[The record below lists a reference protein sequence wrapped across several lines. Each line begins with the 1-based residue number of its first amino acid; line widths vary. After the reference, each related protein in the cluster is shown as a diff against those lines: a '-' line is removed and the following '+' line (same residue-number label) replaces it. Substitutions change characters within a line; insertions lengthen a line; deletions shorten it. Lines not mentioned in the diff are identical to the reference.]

1 MTTTQ
6 EKIINQLKA
15 LETLSMQG
23 GYSDTL
29 ALSLKKILIQ
39 EINVIHLQIKEL
51 ETDIK
56 AFEQQYQLSSEPFYQ
71 QFKAGQ
77 LGDAVDFVEWSA
89 FYQMWSS
96 LQGRLILLQS
106 QL

>member
-1 MTTTQ
+1 MTTK

-29 ALSLKKILIQ
+29 ALSLKKIIIQ
-39 EINVIHLQIKEL
+39 EINVINLQIQEL

-56 AFEQQYQLSSEPFYQ
+56 AFEQQYQLASEPFYQ

-77 LGDAVDFVEWSA
+77 LGDAVDFVEWSV
-89 FYQMWSS
+89 FYQMRSS